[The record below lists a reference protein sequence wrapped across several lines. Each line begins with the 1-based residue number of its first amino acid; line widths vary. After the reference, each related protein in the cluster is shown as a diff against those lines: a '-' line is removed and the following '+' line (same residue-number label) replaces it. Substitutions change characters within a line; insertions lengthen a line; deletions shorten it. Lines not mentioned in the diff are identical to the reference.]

1 MRLSALAFALAS
13 TATMAA
19 PALAADLLPPLP
31 EIHHPAPAEAIGGG
45 WYLRGD
51 IGYAHHPRPRA
62 RAVTPAG
69 IVASTGEKISDA
81 AVLGAGV
88 GYRVNSWLRADV
100 TLDHRFATR
109 ATLFDD
115 PGGLP
120 GFALTG
126 RFASTTALAN
136 AYLDLGTWS
145 GFTPYV
151 GAGLGYSWNTVSGL
165 RVGGIDP
172 GVRDR
177 TVGSLAWALMAGV
190 AVDAGH
196 GFAIDLGYRYVDLG
210 RARTAATPAGYGEV
224 RRLSAHEARVGIR
237 WSLDQPSSGHVQP
250 ISRAF

>member
-1 MRLSALAFALAS
+1 MRLSVLAIVLAS
-13 TATMAA
+13 SPLVAAQAT
-19 PALAADLLPPLP
+19 AADLLPPLP

-69 IVASTGEKISDA
+69 TFASTGEKLSDA
-81 AVLGAGV
+81 VVLGAGV
-88 GYRVNSWLRADV
+88 GYRVNSWLRADLTV
-100 TLDHRFATR
+100 DHRFAAS

-115 PGGLP
+115 PRVLP

-145 GFTPYV
+145 GITPYV
-151 GAGLGYSWNTVSGL
+151 GAGLGYSWNNVSGL
-165 RVGGIDP
+165 RVGGVDAAA
-172 GVRDR
+172 RDR

-196 GFAIDLGYRYVDLG
+196 GFAIDLGYRYLDLG
-210 RARTAATPAGYGEV
+210 RARTAGTPDGYGEV
-224 RRLSAHEARVGIR
+224 RRLSAHEARVGLR
-237 WSLDQPSSGHVQP
+237 WSLDQSTARVQP